1 MNEQA
6 VTESNESTDQ
16 AEIQEAEQTTEK
28 TESAESRP
36 EWLDEKFESGE
47 QLQHSYNQLQQKFHE
62 RRDNLRNE
70 LINELNE
77 ESQEGVPE
85 SAGDY
90 RIHASAFGME
100 DLEGVDEETIQAVK
114 DDPQVNWLM
123 EKAHQFGLT
132 NDEFNTVIAEFREMD
147 QTKGPDWNEESKILG
162 EHADSRLE
170 RIAAWAEASLPEDA
184 YNVFASIP
192 ASAGMVHLFEN
203 LMELNGQPK
212 FNMVSET
219 QFQERVSKEDLNAAM
234 KDERY
239 WKNGGDPAYIAKV
252 RAMSREVAREKAQ

>member
-1 MNEQA
+1 M
-6 VTESNESTDQ
+6 
-16 AEIQEAEQTTEK
+16 
-28 TESAESRP
+28 
-36 EWLDEKFESGE
+36 
-47 QLQHSYNQLQQKFHE
+47 
-62 RRDNLRNE
+62 
-70 LINELNE
+70 
-77 ESQEGVPE
+77 PE

-147 QTKGPDWNEESKILG
+147 QTKGPDWNEESQILG
-162 EHADSRLE
+162 EHADARLE
-170 RIAAWAEASLPEDA
+170 RVAAWAESSLPEDA
-184 YNVFASIP
+184 YKVFASIP

-219 QFQERVSKEDLNAAM
+219 QFQERISKEDLNAAM